1 MAKADTKDRIGR
13 IELLDQ
19 FDADASVFGSSW
31 SWREDDE
38 RWIELFD
45 RFDIDFVISCDLDFI
60 IAGEAVV

>member
-1 MAKADTKDRIGR
+1 MAKADTKDRIGH

-38 RWIELFD
+38 GWIELL
-45 RFDIDFVISCDLDFI
+45 IVSMSISSFL
-60 IAGEAVV
+60 ATWTSS